1 MKTSQQIFASFAL
14 GAGLLL
20 ALPSIAQ
27 ADNDRP
33 RVGINFSFGVPIYDQ
48 PAYVYAPPRP
58 AYIYAQPRAV
68 YYDQGYYGRGYDRRD
83 EYYGHGD
90 GRWQGRG
97 HHDED
102 DEDDDD

>member
-20 ALPSIAQ
+20 ALPGIAQ

-33 RVGINFSFGVPIYDQ
+33 RVGINFLFGVPIYDQ

-68 YYDQGYYGRGYDRRD
+68 YYDNSRYDRRD
-83 EYYGHGD
+83 DYYGHTEDHRHWRDHGD
-90 GRWQGRG
+90 D
-97 HHDED
+97 HHD
-102 DEDDDD
+102 DEDD

>member
-1 MKTSQQIFASFAL
+1 MKTAQQIVASFAL

-20 ALPSIAQ
+20 ALPGIAQ

-33 RVGINFSFGVPIYDQ
+33 RVGINFLFGVPIYDQ

-58 AYIYAQPRAV
+58 AYMYAQPRAV
-68 YYDQGYYGRGYDRRD
+68 YYDNRRYDRQD
-83 EYYGHGD
+83 NYYGHEED
-90 GRWQGRG
+90 HRQWRD

-102 DEDDDD
+102 DEDDD